1 MSPGWYP
8 DPDGRPHQRWFDG
21 HDWTSELAPSGS
33 NPPRLSIVGDS
44 GFVPTPAPVA
54 AYSAAPAP
62 MPTMLATAPAPTPAQ
77 YGINNLPAYAPD
89 APAEAPSYGVQTS
102 SAFQTASMA
111 PPSTPAF
118 PSLANLPGPNLAGA
132 LPAADAR
139 LALAYNPSPEINTTP
154 SAASEAPVAAPA
166 PQAHRPVVQGH
177 SGIATP
183 PSGTTLPAT
192 NRPRAQR
199 ALDIATQ
206 TSALGIA
213 YDRADYGAAAP
224 GMSTEDEISEAAS
237 RAATLAAFANG
248 GLFGT
253 PAPATP
259 VAATPVAATLSAP
272 TLSAPTLLAPSA
284 TPAAAPAA
292 TPAAPSTT
300 MAPATALAIS
310 APAVPA
316 YRVPE
321 TAAFVPPVATT
332 PISSSYQPFSM
343 IPEVR
348 KGTDLAPSRTY
359 TGAAWTVALLPLVLV
374 GAAVALVLFAPEFY
388 SRFAQVGILAAA
400 TLVSFALAARDRAE
414 LLRAGHARAASAAW
428 MILSPIGYFI
438 ARLARTSRESR
449 GGGWPLVVFIAVVA
463 ASAAAVTLLP
473 DWALSL
479 LLLPGN

>member
-44 GFVPTPAPVA
+44 GFAPTPAPA
-54 AYSAAPAP
+54 SAYSASPAP
-62 MPTMLATAPAPTPAQ
+62 LPTMLATAPAPTPAQ
-77 YGINNLPAYAPD
+77 YGINSLPAYAPD
-89 APAEAPSYGVQTS
+89 APAEAPAYGVQTS

-132 LPAADAR
+132 LPAADPR

-154 SAASEAPVAAPA
+154 SAAPEAPVATPA

-183 PSGTTLPAT
+183 PSGTTMPAT

-224 GMSTEDEISEAAS
+224 GLSTEDEISEAAS

-248 GLFGT
+248 GLF
-253 PAPATP
+253 ADPAT
-259 VAATPVAATLSAP
+259 
-272 TLSAPTLLAPSA
+272 PTLLAPSS
-284 TPAAAPAA
+284 APAPAPTA

-300 MAPATALAIS
+300 TAATMTPAMAPAMAPTNALAIS

-332 PISSSYQPFSM
+332 PVSSSYQPFSM

-388 SRFAQVGILAAA
+388 SRFAQVGILAVA

-414 LLRAGHARAASAAW
+414 LLRAGHARAASPAW

-449 GGGWPLVVFIAVVA
+449 GGGWPLVVFVAIVA
-463 ASAAAVTLLP
+463 ACTAGVTLLP
-473 DWALSL
+473 EWALSL